1 MKPEGK
7 LEGPAPSL
15 YDLKSPCK
23 RQTSDEEL
31 DEVRKRGRNVV
42 LPSVEW
48 TQWEDWR
55 DWIF

>member
-1 MKPEGK
+1 MKPKGK
-7 LEGPAPSL
+7 LEVPAPSP
-15 YDLKSPCK
+15 YDLRSPCK